1 MCANYEPIKKSQAIQ
16 LGLFEPTFEYKADI
30 YPGYDCPL
38 IFSTGDAI
46 EWREVK
52 FGLVPKWAKDLK
64 ICRNKY
70 NARTETVH
78 EKPSFRNA
86 WAKSQFALIPVQTI
100 FEPRYTD
107 DGKAEHWGIYRKDH
121 QPFTVAAIYEN
132 ALIDGKQVRSMSM
145 LTINADHHPF
155 MKQFHK
161 PTDEKRS
168 IIVIPDE
175 YRKDWLN
182 CKNDEAQNFFFDMPI
197 DEFDAMPK
205 SDMKNFQPHI
215 L

>member
-1 MCANYEPIKKSQAIQ
+1 MCANYEPINKSQAIQ

-64 ICRNKY
+64 ICRNTY

-107 DGKAEHWGIYRKDH
+107 DGKAERWGIYRKDH

-132 ALIDGKQVRSMSM
+132 TLINGNQVRSMSM
-145 LTINADHHPF
+145 LTINADNHPF

-161 PTDEKRS
+161 PEDEKRS
-168 IIVIPDE
+168 VIIIPPDLRE
-175 YRKDWLN
+175 SWLN
-182 CKNDEAQNFFFDMPI
+182 CNHQDAKEFFFDMSI

-205 SDMKNFQPHI
+205 SDMKNFRPHI

>member
-1 MCANYEPIKKSQAIQ
+1 MCANYEPIKRSQAIQ

-64 ICRNKY
+64 ICRNTY

-78 EKPSFRNA
+78 EKPSFKNA

-100 FEPRYTD
+100 FEPKYID
-107 DGKAEHWGIYRKDH
+107 DKAERWGIYREDKL
-121 QPFTVAAIYEN
+121 PFTVAAIYEN
-132 ALIDGKQVRSMSM
+132 AVIGGKQVRSMSM
-145 LTINADHHPF
+145 LTINADNHSF
-155 MKQFHK
+155 MSQFHK
-161 PTDEKRS
+161 PEDEKRS

-175 YRKDWLN
+175 YRESWLN
-182 CKNDEAQNFFFDMPI
+182 CKNDDAHNFFFDMNI
-197 DEFDAMPK
+197 NEFTARHMPR
-205 SDMKNFQPHI
+205 
-215 L
+215 

>member
-1 MCANYEPIKKSQAIQ
+1 
-16 LGLFEPTFEYKADI
+16 
-30 YPGYDCPL
+30 
-38 IFSTGDAI
+38 
-46 EWREVK
+46 
-52 FGLVPKWAKDLK
+52 
-64 ICRNKY
+64 
-70 NARTETVH
+70 
-78 EKPSFRNA
+78 
-86 WAKSQFALIPVQTI
+86 
-100 FEPRYTD
+100 
-107 DGKAEHWGIYRKDH
+107 
-121 QPFTVAAIYEN
+121 
-132 ALIDGKQVRSMSM
+132 MSM